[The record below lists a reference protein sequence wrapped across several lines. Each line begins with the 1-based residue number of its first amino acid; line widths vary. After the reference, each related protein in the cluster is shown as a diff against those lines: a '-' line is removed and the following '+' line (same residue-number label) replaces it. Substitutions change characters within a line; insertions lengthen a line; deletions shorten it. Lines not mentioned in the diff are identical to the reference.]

1 MLLPAILITLMYF
14 LSGFSKIFNFSTV
27 AQSFAVLTGSPL
39 LMAKLIIFLVIILEI
54 VAPALIASHLALT
67 GSSSITSKSIA
78 KRATQALA
86 VFTVAATL
94 LYHFPPV
101 KGQYY
106 PFMSNV
112 TALGG
117 LVLLANTL

>member
-1 MLLPAILITLMYF
+1 MLFPGILITLMYF

-27 AQSFAVLTGSPL
+27 VKSFAVLTSSPL
-39 LMAKLIIFLVIILEI
+39 LLAKLIIALVIILEI
-54 VAPALIASHLALT
+54 AAPAMIASHISFKT
-67 GSSSITSKSIA
+67 TSKRTA
-78 KRATQALA
+78 KHATRALA
-86 VFTVAATL
+86 AFTVAATL

-101 KGQYY
+101 GAQYY

-117 LVLLANTL
+117 LVLLEKTL

>member
-14 LSGFSKIFNFSTV
+14 LSGFSKILNFSTV

-39 LMAKLIIFLVIILEI
+39 LMAKLIIFLVIVLEI
-54 VAPALIASHLALT
+54 VAPALITSHVALK
-67 GSSSITSKSIA
+67 GITSKSTA
-78 KRATQALA
+78 KRAVQALA

-117 LVLLANTL
+117 LVLLSKTL